1 MDQIS
6 EVCRRLDKKGQGWVS
21 VNAYELALKAAGSPL
36 QGDTAGQRLQSLL
49 EALGECVQLEGAA
62 TTRAGGTSVPRI
74 CYVAAENRLRAALA
88 STLFGEEKENVFATE
103 ASSLQGHRRGSAK
116 METRAFKTVMK
127 AVAAVE
133 KVSAAV
139 EQDALASTV
148 VGGRKPSPTG
158 GSTEKVELNATVAQG
173 VFAGKDYE
181 HVQAVAAAAL
191 EDNARLRAALR
202 IANAKSASQSR
213 RRVPGGDGLKLG
225 LLDGGD
231 EREVLLDA
239 QVALCEGREQAVE
252 SRERQVSV
260 REAEAGRQLAEV
272 AAVRA
277 QLQQHEKAVD
287 KRHRCL
293 EDQLA
298 VLALQEEEGALERVP
313 RSALQLVAA
322 AHGEHAR
329 ARADQERARLLVDV
343 QGKYSALLEAE
354 AGLCAKLE
362 HLEQCLDRERERNAV
377 LRAMVEESAAA
388 ADPIGEWVPSMSCML

>member
-1 MDQIS
+1 M
-6 EVCRRLDKKGQGWVS
+6 
-21 VNAYELALKAAGSPL
+21 
-36 QGDTAGQRLQSLL
+36 
-49 EALGECVQLEGAA
+49 
-62 TTRAGGTSVPRI
+62 
-74 CYVAAENRLRAALA
+74 
-88 STLFGEEKENVFATE
+88 
-103 ASSLQGHRRGSAK
+103 
-116 METRAFKTVMK
+116 
-127 AVAAVE
+127 
-133 KVSAAV
+133 
-139 EQDALASTV
+139 
-148 VGGRKPSPTG
+148 
-158 GSTEKVELNATVAQG
+158 
-173 VFAGKDYE
+173 
-181 HVQAVAAAAL
+181 
-191 EDNARLRAALR
+191 
-202 IANAKSASQSR
+202 
-213 RRVPGGDGLKLG
+213 KLG

>member
-103 ASSLQGHRRGSAK
+103 ASSRQGHRKGSSK

-148 VGGRKPSPTG
+148 GGRKPSPTG
-158 GSTEKVELNATVAQG
+158 GSTEKVALNATVAQG